1 MMKTDVEASGLVMLG
16 VCSVKGPSCTAP
28 VTAAPITVVVE
39 VETKNQIP
47 VCRACFK
54 ERVSDGNWHPSW
66 TGKAMVD
73 HREAATLRAIHET
86 HGRER
91 EELKAS
97 TDRIFADLDAAL
109 EKKP

>member
-1 MMKTDVEASGLVMLG
+1 MTDERLDESKGDEGAAMNTDIEASGLVMLG

-54 ERVSDGNWHPSW
+54 GQVADGNWRTPS
-66 TGKAMVD
+66 V
-73 HREAATLRAIHET
+73 RR
-86 HGRER
+86 
-91 EELKAS
+91 
-97 TDRIFADLDAAL
+97 
-109 EKKP
+109 

>member
-1 MMKTDVEASGLVMLG
+1 MNTDIEASGLVMLG

-54 ERVSDGNWHPSW
+54 ERVADGNWHPSW
-66 TGKAMVD
+66 TGKTTVA
-73 HREAATLRAIHET
+73 HQEAATLRAIHET
-86 HGRER
+86 HERER

-109 EKKP
+109 EK

>member
-1 MMKTDVEASGLVMLG
+1 MTEPVTTDPLIAPLVEASGLVMLG

-54 ERVSDGNWHPSW
+54 ERVADGNWHPSW
-66 TGKAMVD
+66 TGKAMVA
-73 HREAATLRAIHET
+73 HQEATTPTRCEAT
-86 HGRER
+86 
-91 EELKAS
+91 K
-97 TDRIFADLDAAL
+97 
-109 EKKP
+109 EKP